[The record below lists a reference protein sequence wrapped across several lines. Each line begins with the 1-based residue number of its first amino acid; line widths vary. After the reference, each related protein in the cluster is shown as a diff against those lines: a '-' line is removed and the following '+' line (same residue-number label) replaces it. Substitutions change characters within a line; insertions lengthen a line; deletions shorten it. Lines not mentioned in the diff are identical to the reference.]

1 MNLYKWFINL
11 YKPKFKILP
20 TKVTGDLVYTPV
32 LTNVGNWS
40 NYISQPYE
48 GQNQGNWDE
57 QNCVCQAGINVIEA
71 ILNYYYKNN
80 LLPQPLLD
88 FIKNNIDTAIQKL
101 IKQELS
107 QNQIDSIGSLIY
119 NISIENFEKSE
130 LLIAINSDPNN
141 MELISNKWEQF
152 DKIKN
157 KSEVKLFERIKKEV
171 EYYFYGY

>member
-1 MNLYKWFINL
+1 MKTTSIECFNLIKNHETISFSGNIQN
-11 YKPKFKILP
+11 KEISESENNKI
-20 TKVTGDLVYTPV
+20 
-32 LTNVGNWS
+32 
-40 NYISQPYE
+40 
-48 GQNQGNWDE
+48 
-57 QNCVCQAGINVIEA
+57 
-71 ILNYYYKNN
+71 
-80 LLPQPLLD
+80 LLD